1 MTEPLLE
8 VQDLSV
14 RFGGIRAVSG
24 VALAV
29 GAGEILSI
37 IGPNG
42 AGKTTIFNVV
52 TGLYRPTTGEVR
64 LRGRPISL
72 LPPHA
77 RARLGIA
84 RTFQNI
90 RLFRDLTVGENVRV
104 ARYGRARAGLLGSL
118 LRTPGFRRERDE
130 TDGRVAALLEGVG
143 LHDRSRELARNL
155 PYGDQKRLELARALA
170 VEPSVLLLD
179 EPAAGMSTGE
189 ADALMVLIRGLRD
202 RGLAILLVE
211 HHIRVVMGV
220 SDRVLVLNHG
230 ERIAEGPPVGRP
242 PGSGGHRR
250 VPRGGLVS
258 HDLGPAP
265 SPYPSRPNGN
275 QTRGQA
281 QTLAFRGGNQTQGL
295 TPLWFLDVRRAG

>member
-8 VQDLSV
+8 VRDLSV

-24 VALAV
+24 VSLAV

-52 TGLYRPTTGEVR
+52 TGLYRPTVGEVR

-77 RARLGIA
+77 RAQLGVA

-104 ARYGRARAGLLGSL
+104 ARYGRARAGLLESL
-118 LRTPGFRRERDE
+118 LRTPGFRRERSE
-130 TDGRVAALLEGVG
+130 TDARVAALLEGVG
-143 LHDRSRELARNL
+143 LRDRSGELARNL

-189 ADALMVLIRGLRD
+189 ADALMALIRGLRD

-220 SDRVLVLNHG
+220 SDRVFVLNHG
-230 ERIAEGPPVGRP
+230 ERIAEGPP
-242 PGSGGHRR
+242 
-250 VPRGGLVS
+250 
-258 HDLGPAP
+258 A
-265 SPYPSRPNGN
+265 
-275 QTRGQA
+275 A
-281 QTLAFRGGNQTQGL
+281 
-295 TPLWFLDVRRAG
+295 VRRDPAVIAAYLGEGA

>member
-1 MTEPLLE
+1 VTEPLLE
-8 VQDLSV
+8 VRDLSV

-24 VALAV
+24 VSLAV

-64 LRGRPISL
+64 LGGRPISL

-77 RARLGIA
+77 RAQLGVA

-104 ARYGRARAGLLGSL
+104 ARYGRARAGLLESL
-118 LRTPGFRRERDE
+118 LRTPGFRRERSE
-130 TDGRVAALLEGVG
+130 TDARVAALLEGVG
-143 LHDRSRELARNL
+143 LRDRSGELARNL

-189 ADALMVLIRGLRD
+189 ADALMALIRGLRD

-220 SDRVLVLNHG
+220 SDRVFVLNHG
-230 ERIAEGPPVGRP
+230 ERIAEGPP
-242 PGSGGHRR
+242 
-250 VPRGGLVS
+250 
-258 HDLGPAP
+258 A
-265 SPYPSRPNGN
+265 
-275 QTRGQA
+275 A
-281 QTLAFRGGNQTQGL
+281 
-295 TPLWFLDVRRAG
+295 VRRDPAVIAAYLGEGA

>member
-8 VQDLSV
+8 VRDLSV

-24 VALAV
+24 VSLAV

-77 RARLGIA
+77 RAQLGVA

-104 ARYGRARAGLLGSL
+104 ARYGRARAGLLESL
-118 LRTPGFRRERDE
+118 LRTPGFRRERSE
-130 TDGRVAALLEGVG
+130 TDARVAALLEGVG
-143 LHDRSRELARNL
+143 LRDRSGELARNL

-189 ADALMVLIRGLRD
+189 ADALMALIRGLRD
-202 RGLAILLVE
+202 RGLAIVLVE

-220 SDRVLVLNHG
+220 SDRVFVLNHG
-230 ERIAEGPPVGRP
+230 ERIAEGPP
-242 PGSGGHRR
+242 
-250 VPRGGLVS
+250 
-258 HDLGPAP
+258 A
-265 SPYPSRPNGN
+265 
-275 QTRGQA
+275 A
-281 QTLAFRGGNQTQGL
+281 
-295 TPLWFLDVRRAG
+295 VRRDPAVIAAYLGEGT

>member
-1 MTEPLLE
+1 VTEPLLE

-29 GAGEILSI
+29 RAGEILSI

-52 TGLYRPTTGEVR
+52 TGLYRPTAGEVR

-230 ERIAEGPPVGRP
+230 ERIAEGPP
-242 PGSGGHRR
+242 
-250 VPRGGLVS
+250 
-258 HDLGPAP
+258 A
-265 SPYPSRPNGN
+265 
-275 QTRGQA
+275 A
-281 QTLAFRGGNQTQGL
+281 
-295 TPLWFLDVRRAG
+295 VRRDPAVIAAYLGEGS

>member
-1 MTEPLLE
+1 MSERLLE

-24 VALAV
+24 VSLAV
-29 GAGEILSI
+29 DAGEILSI

-64 LRGRPISL
+64 LRGRPISA

-77 RARLGIA
+77 RARLGVA

-90 RLFRDLTVGENVRV
+90 RLFRDLTVSENVRV
-104 ARYGRARAGLLGSL
+104 ARYGRARAGLVSSL
-118 LRTPGFRRERDE
+118 LRTPAFRRERGE
-130 TDGRVAALLEGVG
+130 TDARVATLLDGVG
-143 LHDRSRELARNL
+143 LRDRSDELARNL

-189 ADALMVLIRGLRD
+189 ADALMALIRDLRD

-220 SDRVLVLNHG
+220 SDRVVVLNHG
-230 ERIAEGPPVGRP
+230 ERIAEGPP
-242 PGSGGHRR
+242 
-250 VPRGGLVS
+250 
-258 HDLGPAP
+258 A
-265 SPYPSRPNGN
+265 
-275 QTRGQA
+275 A
-281 QTLAFRGGNQTQGL
+281 
-295 TPLWFLDVRRAG
+295 VRRDPAVIAAYLGEGV

>member
-1 MTEPLLE
+1 VTEPLLE
-8 VQDLSV
+8 VRDLSV

-24 VALAV
+24 VSLAV

-77 RARLGIA
+77 RAQLGVA

-104 ARYGRARAGLLGSL
+104 ARYGRARAGLVASL
-118 LRTPGFRRERDE
+118 LRTPGFRRERSE
-130 TDGRVAALLEGVG
+130 TDTRVAALLEGVG
-143 LHDRSRELARNL
+143 LRDRSGELARNL

-189 ADALMVLIRGLRD
+189 ADALMALIRGLRD
-202 RGLAILLVE
+202 RGLAIVLVE

-220 SDRVLVLNHG
+220 SDRVFVLNHG
-230 ERIAEGPPVGRP
+230 ERIAEGPP
-242 PGSGGHRR
+242 
-250 VPRGGLVS
+250 
-258 HDLGPAP
+258 A
-265 SPYPSRPNGN
+265 
-275 QTRGQA
+275 A
-281 QTLAFRGGNQTQGL
+281 
-295 TPLWFLDVRRAG
+295 VRRDPAVIAAYLGEGA

>member
-1 MTEPLLE
+1 VTEPLLE
-8 VQDLSV
+8 VRDLSV

-24 VALAV
+24 VSLAV

-77 RARLGIA
+77 RAQLGVA

-104 ARYGRARAGLLGSL
+104 ARYGRARAGLLESL
-118 LRTPGFRRERDE
+118 LRTPGFRRERSE
-130 TDGRVAALLEGVG
+130 TDARVAALLEGVG
-143 LHDRSRELARNL
+143 LRDRSGELARNL

-189 ADALMVLIRGLRD
+189 ADALMALIRGLRD
-202 RGLAILLVE
+202 RGLAIVLVE

-220 SDRVLVLNHG
+220 SDRVFVLNHG
-230 ERIAEGPPVGRP
+230 ERIAEGPPT
-242 PGSGGHRR
+242 
-250 VPRGGLVS
+250 
-258 HDLGPAP
+258 A
-265 SPYPSRPNGN
+265 
-275 QTRGQA
+275 
-281 QTLAFRGGNQTQGL
+281 
-295 TPLWFLDVRRAG
+295 VRRDPAVIAAYLGEGA